1 MVSKCVLEKDKKL
14 FHGYL
19 EIPCLKLTNEEDR
32 MHKTRSTWDNEAAVQ
47 RFFSENNMICSQI
60 TQLWHKVLDVYK
72 VSPRLCVLL
81 L

>member
-1 MVSKCVLEKDKKL
+1 
-14 FHGYL
+14 
-19 EIPCLKLTNEEDR
+19 